1 VFKLNS
7 RETLKNL
14 CPMPLKGHLTVP
26 VQMSFSESLHL
37 L

>member
-1 VFKLNS
+1 
-7 RETLKNL
+7 
-14 CPMPLKGHLTVP
+14 MPLKGHLTVP